1 MSDERAKASTGE
13 PVLDGMLRGGI
24 PTNRPVLVT
33 GGPGTGKSTLAMQF
47 LQAGLDRGETGLY
60 ISTEQTIEELRDSFR
75 PFEFDIDHEN
85 LAYASIHAGPG
96 QTIEDEERRLT
107 LRTLDDEEGETF
119 AEGFELPFT
128 GEYVMGYL
136 EKYAPRD
143 RVVFDSISGLSVIT
157 EDPEQYRRAVL
168 DLIRQFSDDFGAT
181 TLFTAE
187 PYGKGREASSPLSF
201 TTHGVIEPRREQVED
216 DPHHYLEVLKMR
228 GVDHDRRT
236 VETEF
241 TDEGLRVG
249 PKRRSQPPVLKDH
262 SHRPVGIDGL
272 DALCGGGLV
281 QGAGV
286 VLEHDGRANLL
297 ALFTALLI
305 NAVESGHAVTL
316 VPTIGLGQGRVRS
329 MLAEHGHD
337 LDALLADDRIQ
348 VVDVIGAWDETS
360 ENVFRPCETA
370 EAFTD
375 LLDDLADRIDRPRFS
390 VMNGDALAHMLGS
403 EGAREA
409 RYYQE
414 SRLVGPDDTLLYV
427 LNPAVIPD
435 RVAEFHKNVAEQV
448 LGTRILD
455 NGLQYVTLRKS
466 PCGFVGST
474 SLVEYVEDPP
484 YLRVQDPPQDRR
496 DGLDSCR

>member
-24 PTNRPVLVT
+24 PANRSVLVT
-33 GGPGTGKSTLAMQF
+33 GGPGTGKSTVAMQF

-75 PFEFDIDHEN
+75 PFAFDVDHEN
-85 LAYASIHAGPG
+85 LAYASVHASPG
-96 QTIEDEERRLT
+96 RTIEGGERELT
-107 LRTLDDEEGETF
+107 LQTLGDDGEILG
-119 AEGFELPFT
+119 EGFSPPFT
-128 GEYVMGYL
+128 AEYVMEYL
-136 EKYAPRD
+136 ERYAPRD
-143 RVVFDSISGLSVIT
+143 RVVFDSVSGLSALT
-157 EDPEQYRRAVL
+157 KDEEQYRRTIL
-168 DLIRQFSDDFGAT
+168 DLIRQFTDEFGAT

-187 PYGKGREASSPLSF
+187 EHAATGGPSVLRF
-201 TTHGVIEPRREQVED
+201 TTHGVIELRRERVED
-216 DPHHYLEVLKMR
+216 DPHHFLEVLKMR

-249 PKRRSQPPVLKDH
+249 PKRRSQPPGLKDH

-286 VLEHDGRANLL
+286 VLEHDGRANLM
-297 ALFTALLI
+297 ALFSALLT

-316 VPTIGLGQGRVRS
+316 VPTIGLRQGRVRS
-329 MLAEHGHD
+329 ILETHGHD
-337 LDALLADDRIQ
+337 LHELLADDRLQ
-348 VVDVIGAWDETS
+348 VVDAIGAWDETT
-360 ENVFRPCETA
+360 ENVFGPCETS

-375 LLDDLADRIDRPRFS
+375 LLADLDERVDRPRFS

-414 SRLVGPDDTLLYV
+414 SHLVGPDDTLLYV
-427 LNPAVIPD
+427 LNPAVISD
-435 RVAEFHKNVAEQV
+435 RVAEFHKDIAEQV
-448 LGTRILD
+448 LRTQILD

-474 SLVEYVEDPP
+474 SLVEYVEEPP
-484 YLRVQDPPQDRR
+484 YFRVQGPPQDRR